1 MLTITGAIYEA
12 PAIVALGPTWSAVAA
27 GFAVVWFGEVYLT
40 SAGEMYLQSIGATN
54 DDAILNSWRCGR
66 TGRAL
71 RTYPAGMHPPTLTRI
86 VSYIA
91 GLRAR
96 RCAASARRSGASLGE
111 PQPSWLCQMENPT
124 KASTAT
130 LRTIIAIAATSMME
144 SRLAMRH
151 FWRQSSDRVDLDHGL
166 LMRRGPSSR
175 HHRDTVPAIYDDGGS
190 FS

>member
-1 MLTITGAIYEA
+1 MLMLTIMGAIYEA

-91 GLRAR
+91 GPR
-96 RCAASARRSGASLGE
+96 AASAAVRGE
-111 PQPSWLCQMENPT
+111 RE
-124 KASTAT
+124 
-130 LRTIIAIAATSMME
+130 E
-144 SRLAMRH
+144 E
-151 FWRQSSDRVDLDHGL
+151 WR
-166 LMRRGPSSR
+166 
-175 HHRDTVPAIYDDGGS
+175 
-190 FS
+190 